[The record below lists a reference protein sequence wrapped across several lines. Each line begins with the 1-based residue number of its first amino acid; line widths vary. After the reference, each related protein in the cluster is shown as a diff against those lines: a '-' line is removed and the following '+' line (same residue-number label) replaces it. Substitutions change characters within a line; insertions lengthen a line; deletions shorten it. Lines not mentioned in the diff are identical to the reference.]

1 MQWLALIIVPIIV
14 PLLDGL
20 SRKLKAAIQHRV
32 GPPITQTWYDFL
44 SWLPVE
50 PIYPTD
56 SLIFRLTPYL
66 TFASAIA
73 MLLFLPFGNA
83 PLAFEGDAIAFLYFF
98 AMMSAFIILGAMSVN
113 STYTQA
119 GASREITLSLAF
131 KPAFGIVLGVF
142 ALKTG
147 SLSIVTMASSLPMN
161 ISTLLSLCLL
171 AYLVYVESGFIP
183 YDIAEAETEI
193 LEGVL
198 SEYSGRLLVLMKW
211 ALLIKRFAMLWLLSS
226 FIVLPFVKGL
236 EGLIG
241 QVMVFMAIFIAMT
254 TYEALNARYT
264 INQAVRK
271 GLYATLLGIVVLL
284 IAYAGW

>member
-1 MQWLALIIVPIIV
+1 MEVLALIMVPIIA

-20 SRKLKAAIQHRV
+20 SRKLKAVIQHRV
-32 GPPITQTWYDFL
+32 GPPVTQTWYDFL

-50 PIYPTD
+50 PVYPTD
-56 SLIFRLTPYL
+56 SLIFRLAPYL
-66 TFASAIA
+66 TFASAVA
-73 MLLFLPFGNA
+73 MLLFLPFEKTL
-83 PLAFEGDAIAFLYFF
+83 LAFQGDAIAFLYFF
-98 AMMSAFIILGAMSVN
+98 AMMSAFIILGAISVN

-119 GASREITLSLAF
+119 GASREVTLSLAF

-147 SLSIVTMASSLPMN
+147 SLSISAMASSLPMGL
-161 ISTLLSLCLL
+161 STILGLCLL

-226 FIVLPFVKGL
+226 FLVLPFVNGL
-236 EGLIG
+236 AGLIG
-241 QVMVFMAIFIAMT
+241 QVLVFIAVFIAMT
-254 TYEALNARYT
+254 TYEALNARY
-264 INQAVRK
+264 IIGQAVKK
-271 GLYATLLGIVVLL
+271 GLFATLLGVVILL